1 MTTRKNNKK
10 GQQKKTREK
19 MDLYRASGIYPGKNL
34 MFTYETEDN
43 PLDITGVRKM
53 LTEVFLS

>member
-1 MTTRKNNKK
+1 
-10 GQQKKTREK
+10 